1 MKNPLTLIA
10 TGLLLFLGIFLGI
23 APAQAS
29 STIAL
34 TDSTH
39 RSMDGLF
46 IDDGLA
52 AALAPSG
59 KLGKLIF
66 PPTYSFSAGRTWY
79 IDPALINEVQAMTV
93 AYKLLDGTPGGGQDV
108 ALAWLSRLHTVL
120 TGARVLP
127 IVEGNPSE
135 YWVKRFIPH
144 DRNYLLQNSQL
155 VLSAALGQEV
165 SSATSYFSA
174 KYFILTRGEIEAIAG
189 TTAALQ
195 KYGTLMGPDQ
205 TALFRSSLQKILS
218 PDLTVDRRSFLA
230 RDLAIHTTTLRN
242 TIHLVNGKFTITSA
256 KQDLPVTIVNGFDKP
271 VKVNLLIGTT
281 NQRILVNDQKNIV
294 VGAKAKV
301 QVMVPVRVVA
311 SGSTGLDIKLV
322 TTGGVLLEPD
332 VIYPVSVTVISPIA
346 TWITTG
352 AALVLFF
359 AALTRSLQRL
369 RRKSFQSSNNE

>member
-1 MKNPLTLIA
+1 MKKYLSCIAASLLI
-10 TGLLLFLGIFLGI
+10 LLGV

-39 RSMDGLF
+39 RSMDGVF

-52 AALAPSG
+52 IALAPSG

-66 PPTYSFSAGRTWY
+66 PPTYSYSANRTWY

-93 AYKLLDGTPGGGQDV
+93 SYKLLDGTPGVGTDV
-108 ALAWLSRLHTVL
+108 ALAWLSRLHAVL
-120 TGARVLP
+120 VGARVLP

-144 DRNYLLQNSQL
+144 DRNYLLQNSQ
-155 VLSAALGQEV
+155 VSLSAALGDKV
-165 SSATSYFSA
+165 LPITNYFSSR
-174 KYFILTRGEIEAIAG
+174 YFILTRGEIDAIAS
-189 TTAALQ
+189 TTSALQ
-195 KYGTLMGPDQ
+195 KYGTLMSADQ
-205 TALFRSSLQKILS
+205 ISLFRSSLQKILN
-218 PDLTVDRRSFLA
+218 PNLTVDRRSFLA
-230 RDLAIHTTTLRN
+230 RDLAVHTATLQN
-242 TIHLVNGKFTITSA
+242 TIRLVPGKFTITSA
-256 KQDLPVTIVNGFDKP
+256 KQDLPVTIVNGFEKP
-271 VKVNLLIGTT
+271 VKVNLLISST
-281 NQRILVNDQKNIV
+281 NQRILADDQKNIE

-311 SGSTGLDIKLV
+311 SGSTGLDIRLV

-332 VIYPVSVTVISPIA
+332 VTYPVSVTVISPIA

-369 RRKSFQSSNNE
+369 RRKNFRVGNHE